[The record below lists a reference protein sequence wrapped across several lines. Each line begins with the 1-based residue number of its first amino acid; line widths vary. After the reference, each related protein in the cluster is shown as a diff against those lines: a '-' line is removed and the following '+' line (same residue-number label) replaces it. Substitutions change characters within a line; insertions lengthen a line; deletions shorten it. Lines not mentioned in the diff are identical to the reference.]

1 MAISNG
7 QQQQRQQ
14 KRFFTSEFEE
24 RSLKLFGKNQTSKF
38 NGGQALLLFSV
49 FRFFSDTNTNVV
61 NLLKSNHIIES
72 ENYTSILVCQTL
84 LSKL

>member
-24 RSLKLFGKNQTSKF
+24 KSLKLFGKNQTSKF

-49 FRFFSDTNTNVV
+49 FRFFSYTNVV

-72 ENYTSILVCQTL
+72 ENYASILVCQTL